1 MGRGRSS
8 RTTPPLSRVPAL
20 HASGAGRGTPGPA
33 MHGGHR
39 AAGSGGHR
47 TNVDGGGRSGNDGA
61 TGAALHSGGERVDPD
76 SEVVSGEVVVSGVSG
91 EVVPGGCGYSGPG
104 LWRSHRRYAGRA
116 APPVG
121 EWGWPVILRH
131 LGRGHG
137 RSPDHRPHGGCSAFR
152 GWGETHEPRRDR
164 QLYGVDKQW
173 YQRVAPAP
181 TGTLA
186 GNRDIG
192 WHIRDRTRRG
202 PDPDPEEEGTDL
214 EDTISAETR
223 CSCAARHTLHGAARG
238 RQRLEHSGQRP
249 RGSGAWVASRAR
261 HPWVKRGSSLRA
273 SDSRDPLS
281 ALLTSFSSMLSR
293 SHTACRRISPRTWST
308 SPPSCRPGRIP
319 DGNVRDTRSLVR
331 TNSTYE
337 VFGRVKTR
345 PVLYCADGPC
355 YDGERSELIG
365 GADKLRRSA
374 LHQ

>member
-1 MGRGRSS
+1 M
-8 RTTPPLSRVPAL
+8 
-20 HASGAGRGTPGPA
+20 
-33 MHGGHR
+33 
-39 AAGSGGHR
+39 
-47 TNVDGGGRSGNDGA
+47 
-61 TGAALHSGGERVDPD
+61 
-76 SEVVSGEVVVSGVSG
+76 
-91 EVVPGGCGYSGPG
+91 
-104 LWRSHRRYAGRA
+104 
-116 APPVG
+116 
-121 EWGWPVILRH
+121 ILRH

-137 RSPDHRPHGGCSAFR
+137 RSPDHRPHGGCSAFVGGGR
-152 GWGETHEPRRDR
+152 PTNRDETASSME
-164 QLYGVDKQW
+164 LTTQW

-192 WHIRDRTRRG
+192 WHIRDRTRRA
-202 PDPDPEEEGTDL
+202 PAPNPEEEETDL
-214 EDTISAETR
+214 EDTVSAETR
-223 CSCAARHTLHGAARG
+223 CSWAARHTLHGAARG

-249 RGSGAWVASRAR
+249 RGSGAWVASRSR
-261 HPWVKRGSSLRA
+261 HPWVKRGSSVRA

-308 SPPSCRPGRIP
+308 SPPSCCLGRVP
-319 DGNVRDTRSLVR
+319 VGSVCDTRSLVW

-337 VFGRVKTR
+337 VFGPVKTR
-345 PVLYCADGPC
+345 HVLYCADRPC

>member
-33 MHGGHR
+33 MHGGHQ

-61 TGAALHSGGERVDPD
+61 TGAALHSVGERMDPD
-76 SEVVSGEVVVSGVSG
+76 SEVLSGEVCIRVGSCARWVRVLRLRVVALPPAVRGACSTAGGRVGVAGDPSTSRSGARTFAGS
-91 EVVPGGCGYSGPG
+91 PAT
-104 LWRSHRRYAGRA
+104 WR
-116 APPVG
+116 
-121 EWGWPVILRH
+121 L
-131 LGRGHG
+131 L
-137 RSPDHRPHGGCSAFR
+137 SPR

-186 GNRDIG
+186 GNKDIG
-192 WHIRDRTRRG
+192 WHIRDRTRRA

-214 EDTISAETR
+214 EDTVSAETR
-223 CSCAARHTLHGAARG
+223 CSWAARHTLHGAARG

-308 SPPSCRPGRIP
+308 SPPSCHPG
-319 DGNVRDTRSLVR
+319 VYLLVMSATRGLWSGPTQPTKCSGGL
-331 TNSTYE
+331 
-337 VFGRVKTR
+337 K
-345 PVLYCADGPC
+345 PVMCCTAPTGHAMTV
-355 YDGERSELIG
+355 S
-365 GADKLRRSA
+365 GAN
-374 LHQ
+374 